1 MAKFVYRMQNIL
13 ELKKK
18 IEEQEKANFGMATA
32 RYNEEQQKLRD
43 IMIKQAGY
51 ERQLRELTVGDIDIK
66 EIKTCKSAIA
76 SMKVALRAQMIEVS
90 KAQKAM
96 ENARKKLNAV
106 MMERKMHEKLR
117 EHAFEEFL
125 DEIDR
130 EESKITDELVSY
142 TYFNTENE
150 RE

>member
-18 IEEQEKANFGMATA
+18 LEEQEKANFGMAVG
-32 RYNEEQQKLRD
+32 RYNDEQQKLRE

-51 ERQLRELTVGDIDIK
+51 EKQLRELTIGDIDIK

-96 ENARKKLNAV
+96 ENARKKLNTV

-117 EHAFEEFL
+117 EHAFEDFL
-125 DEIDR
+125 DELDR

-142 TYFNTENE
+142 SYFNTSNE
-150 RE
+150 GE

>member
-13 ELKKK
+13 DLKQK

-32 RYNEEQQKLRD
+32 RFNEEQNKLRD
-43 IMIKQAGY
+43 LMIRQAGY
-51 ERQLRELTVGDIDIK
+51 ERRLKELSVGDIDIK
-66 EIKTCKSAIA
+66 EIKTCKSAIT
-76 SMKVALRAQMIEVS
+76 SMKVALRDQMFEVS

-96 ENARKKLNAV
+96 ENARKRLNTV

-125 DEIDR
+125 DDIDR

-142 TYFNTENE
+142 SYFNTEKE
-150 RE
+150 E

>member
-66 EIKTCKSAIA
+66 EIKTCKNAIA

>member
-13 ELKKK
+13 DLKQK

-32 RYNEEQQKLRD
+32 RFNEEQQKLRD
-43 IMIKQAGY
+43 IMFRQAGY
-51 ERQLRELTVGDIDIK
+51 ERRLKELSVGNIDIK
-66 EIKTCKSAIA
+66 EIKTCKNAIA
-76 SMKVALRAQMIEVS
+76 SMKVVLRDQMIVVS
-90 KAQKAM
+90 KAQKAL
-96 ENARKKLNAV
+96 EVARKRLNEV

-125 DEIDR
+125 DQLDY

-142 TYFNTENE
+142 SYFNAEKE
-150 RE
+150 DE

>member
-66 EIKTCKSAIA
+66 EIKTCKGAIA

>member
-13 ELKKK
+13 ELKQK

-32 RYNEEQQKLRD
+32 RFNEEQQKLRD
-43 IMIKQAGY
+43 LMIKQAGY
-51 ERQLRELTVGDIDIK
+51 ERRLKELSIGEINIK
-66 EIKTCKSAIA
+66 EIKTCKSAIT
-76 SMKVALRAQMIEVS
+76 SMKVALRDQMIEVS

-96 ENARKKLNAV
+96 ENARKRLNTV

-125 DEIDR
+125 DELDH

-142 TYFNTENE
+142 TYFNTEKE
-150 RE
+150 E

>member
-1 MAKFVYRMQNIL
+1 MQNIL
-13 ELKKK
+13 ELKQK

-32 RYNEEQQKLRD
+32 RFNEEQNKLRD
-43 IMIKQAGY
+43 LMIKQAGY
-51 ERQLRELTVGDIDIK
+51 ERRLKELSIGDINIK
-66 EIKTCKSAIA
+66 EIKTCKSAIT
-76 SMKVALRAQMIEVS
+76 SMKVALRDQMFEVS

-96 ENARKKLNAV
+96 ENARKRLNTV

-142 TYFNTENE
+142 SYFNTEKE
-150 RE
+150 E

>member
-1 MAKFVYRMQNIL
+1 MAKFVYRVQNIL
-13 ELKKK
+13 ELKQK

-32 RYNEEQQKLRD
+32 RFNEEQQKLRD
-43 IMIKQAGY
+43 LMIKQAGY
-51 ERQLRELTVGDIDIK
+51 ERQLKELSVGNIDIK
-66 EIKTCKSAIA
+66 AIKTTKSAIT
-76 SMKVALRAQMIEVS
+76 SMKVALRDQMIEVS

-125 DEIDR
+125 NEVDY
-130 EESKITDELVSY
+130 EENKITDELVSSRF
-142 TYFNTENE
+142 FNAENE
-150 RE
+150 GE

>member
-13 ELKKK
+13 DLKQK
-18 IEEQEKANFGMATA
+18 IEEQEKANFGMAVA
-32 RYNEEQQKLRD
+32 KFNEEQQKLRE
-43 IMIKQAGY
+43 IMLRQAGY
-51 ERQLRELTVGDIDIK
+51 EKQLRELTQGDINVS
-66 EIKTCKSAIA
+66 EIKTCKHAVN
-76 SMKVALRAQMIEVS
+76 SMKVAVRDQMIQLS

-96 ENARKKLNAV
+96 EAARRKLNTV
-106 MMERKMHEKLR
+106 MVERKMHEKLR

-142 TYFNTENE
+142 SYYSAENE
-150 RE
+150 GE

>member
-18 IEEQEKANFGMATA
+18 LEEQEKANFGMATA
-32 RYNEEQQKLRD
+32 RFNQEQQKLRD
-43 IMIKQAGY
+43 LMIKQAGY
-51 ERQLRELTVGDIDIK
+51 ERRLKELSIGTIDIK
-66 EIKTCKSAIA
+66 EIKTCKSAIT
-76 SMKVALRAQMIEVS
+76 SMKVALRDQMIEVS

-125 DEIDR
+125 DELDR

-142 TYFNTENE
+142 TYFSTEKE
-150 RE
+150 DE

>member
-13 ELKKK
+13 ELKQK

-32 RYNEEQQKLRD
+32 RFNEEQRKLREL
-43 IMIKQAGY
+43 MIKQAGY
-51 ERQLRELTVGDIDIK
+51 EKQLRDLSVGEINIK
-66 EIKTCKSAIA
+66 EIKTCKNAIT
-76 SMKVALRAQMIEVS
+76 SVKVALREQMIELS

-96 ENARKKLNAV
+96 ENARKRLNDV
-106 MMERKMHEKLR
+106 IMERKMHEKLR

-142 TYFNTENE
+142 SYFNTEKE
-150 RE
+150 E

>member
-13 ELKKK
+13 DLKQK

-32 RYNEEQQKLRD
+32 RFNEEQRKLREL
-43 IMIKQAGY
+43 MIKQAGY
-51 ERQLRELTVGDIDIK
+51 ERQLRELSVGEINIK
-66 EIKTCKSAIA
+66 DIKTCKNAIT
-76 SMKVALRAQMIEVS
+76 SVKVALREQMIELS

-96 ENARKKLNAV
+96 ELARKKLNEV

-125 DEIDR
+125 DEMDY
-130 EESKITDELVSY
+130 EESKVTDELVSY
-142 TYFNTENE
+142 SYFNSEKE
-150 RE
+150 EG

>member
-1 MAKFVYRMQNIL
+1 MQNIL
-13 ELKKK
+13 ELKQK

-32 RYNEEQQKLRD
+32 HFNEEQQKLRNL
-43 IMIKQAGY
+43 MIKQAGY
-51 ERQLRELTVGDIDIK
+51 EKQLRDLSVGDIDIK
-66 EIKTCKSAIA
+66 AIKTCKSAIT
-76 SMKVALRAQMIEVS
+76 SMKVALRDQMIEVS

-96 ENARKKLNAV
+96 ENARKRLNTV

-125 DEIDR
+125 DEIDH

-142 TYFNTENE
+142 SYFNTEE
-150 RE
+150 EE

>member
-13 ELKKK
+13 DLKQK

-32 RYNEEQQKLRD
+32 RFNEEQQKLRD
-43 IMIKQAGY
+43 LMIRQAGY
-51 ERQLRELTVGDIDIK
+51 ERRLKELSVGTIDIK
-66 EIKTCKSAIA
+66 EIKTCKHAIS
-76 SMKVALRAQMIEVS
+76 SMKVALRDQMIEVS

-96 ENARKKLNAV
+96 EVARKKLNEV

-125 DEIDR
+125 DEIDY
-130 EESKITDELVSY
+130 EEGKITDELVSY
-142 TYFNTENE
+142 SYFNTEKE
-150 RE
+150 EE

>member
-1 MAKFVYRMQNIL
+1 MQNIL
-13 ELKKK
+13 ELKQK

-32 RYNEEQQKLRD
+32 RFNEEQQKLRD
-43 IMIKQAGY
+43 LMIKQAGY
-51 ERQLRELTVGDIDIK
+51 ERQLKELSVGNIDIK
-66 EIKTCKSAIA
+66 AIKTTKSAIT
-76 SMKVALRAQMIEVS
+76 SMKVALRDQMIEVS

-125 DEIDR
+125 NEVDY
-130 EESKITDELVSY
+130 EENKITDELVSSRF
-142 TYFNTENE
+142 FNAENE
-150 RE
+150 GE

>member
-1 MAKFVYRMQNIL
+1 MQNIL
-13 ELKKK
+13 ELKQK

-32 RYNEEQQKLRD
+32 RFNEEQQKLRD
-43 IMIKQAGY
+43 LMIKQAGY
-51 ERQLRELTVGDIDIK
+51 ERQLRELSVGEINIK
-66 EIKTCKSAIA
+66 EIKTCKSAIT
-76 SMKVALRAQMIEVS
+76 SMKVALRDQMIEVS

-96 ENARKKLNAV
+96 ENARKRLNTV

-125 DEIDR
+125 DEIDH

-142 TYFNTENE
+142 TYFNTEKE
-150 RE
+150 DE

>member
-13 ELKKK
+13 ELKQK

-32 RYNEEQQKLRD
+32 RFNEEQQKLREL
-43 IMIKQAGY
+43 MIKQAGY
-51 ERQLRELTVGDIDIK
+51 ENRLKELSVGTIDIK
-66 EIKTCKSAIA
+66 EIKTCKNAIS
-76 SMKVALRAQMIEVS
+76 SMKVALRDQMIELS

-96 ENARKKLNAV
+96 EVARRKLNEV

-125 DEIDR
+125 NEIDY
-130 EESKITDELVSY
+130 EEGKITDELVSY
-142 TYFNTENE
+142 SHFNAEKE
-150 RE
+150 EE

>member
-13 ELKKK
+13 ELKQK

-32 RYNEEQQKLRD
+32 RFNEEQNKLRD
-43 IMIKQAGY
+43 LMIKQAGY
-51 ERQLRELTVGDIDIK
+51 ERRLKELSIGDINIK
-66 EIKTCKSAIA
+66 EIKTCKSAIT
-76 SMKVALRAQMIEVS
+76 SMKVALRDQMFEVS

-96 ENARKKLNAV
+96 ENARKRLNTV

-142 TYFNTENE
+142 SYFNTEKE
-150 RE
+150 E

>member
-13 ELKKK
+13 ELKQK

-32 RYNEEQQKLRD
+32 RFNEEQQKLREL
-43 IMIKQAGY
+43 MIKQAGY
-51 ERQLRELTVGDIDIK
+51 ERQLKELSIGDIDISK
-66 EIKTCKSAIA
+66 IKTCKNAIS
-76 SMKVALRAQMIEVS
+76 SMKVALRDQMIELS
-90 KAQKAM
+90 TAQKSM
-96 ENARKKLNAV
+96 EVARKKLNEV

-125 DEIDR
+125 DEIDY

-142 TYFNTENE
+142 SYFNAEKE
-150 RE
+150 EE